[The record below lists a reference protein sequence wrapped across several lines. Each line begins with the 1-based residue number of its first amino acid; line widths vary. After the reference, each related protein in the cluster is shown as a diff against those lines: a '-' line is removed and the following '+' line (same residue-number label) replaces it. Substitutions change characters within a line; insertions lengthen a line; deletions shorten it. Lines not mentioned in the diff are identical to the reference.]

1 MKYTISYGKNLS
13 NLLAN
18 RIIEEFSLI
27 DNDHV
32 TNIFVIDLGQFVVV
46 KGVTSINNPLNYS
59 QLFTL
64 YCQDD
69 LNIDKNFNVIDLI
82 EYNYISNNNVV
93 NIDLSFTK
101 NCLLNENLKIESH
114 GFYDIKSNSN
124 FILHNN
130 QRVFDELIL
139 IPEFSNYTGL
149 KQKDNFIYT
158 SDEVYGLNLISK
170 KIYYYFLKYISYN
183 IFEKNLSRDINFK
196 LFYVGNLHELNWEN
210 IDFEVSSN
218 SLIVSNEWTKSLILD
233 LFDFNYK
240 SIKKHLSLD
249 NYDFSNEILSN
260 DRCWKKRDKV
270 SEIILL

>member
-1 MKYTISYGKNLS
+1 MEYTISYGKNLS